1 MVNPWVLIYISRFAR
16 FILLH
21 LIYFYE
27 ERKGGENFRK
37 KTKQKNKNKK
47 NKFRYKVI
55 KGLHKLKNSVWF
67 VHRTHTNVIIY
78 ITIA

>member
-1 MVNPWVLIYISRFAR
+1 MGAH
-16 FILLH
+16 LH
-21 LIYFYE
+21 FEVCSFYFTSFNLFIYFYE

-37 KTKQKNKNKK
+37 KKTKK
-47 NKFRYKVI
+47 NKFRCKVI